1 MVKLW
6 RSEGFSLFL
15 HIYTLA
21 RLHNLLFTRHSLNG
35 RGLTIPHNDDAGNNV
50 IGNWLRIPLSLFVII
65 STRPVTQ
72 YSWESKLKLKRGN
85 HVGIFI
91 VLPFT
96 FLKNLKLRH
105 FKSQLSKDNKE
116 IYRKAWKEL
125 FRTLGV
131 RSFEIIQIRI
141 QDHLDH
147 GASNKPLHPI
157 LTRETDL
164 CRGFVY
170 PVGSKTYFEEL
181 GTRRIDMKIRP
192 T

>member
-1 MVKLW
+1 MVGTL
-6 RSEGFSLFL
+6 RYRTTVTLVTMSLETGFVSFYACSWLFQL
-15 HIYTLA
+15 VQ
-21 RLHNLLFTRHSLNG
+21 LLN
-35 RGLTIPHNDDAGNNV
+35 
-50 IGNWLRIPLSLFVII
+50 
-65 STRPVTQ
+65 
-72 YSWESKLKLKRGN
+72 SWESKLELKRGN

-147 GASNKPLHPI
+147 GITIEHSLWAILVSYGYVCLWWPFLPHHPVLIRFSVFGKINPEIRAWAVIWI
-157 LTRETDL
+157 LSPSHPML
-164 CRGFVY
+164 
-170 PVGSKTYFEEL
+170 PVT
-181 GTRRIDMKIRP
+181 TRRQFP
-192 T
+192 ASHGQQNA

>member
-1 MVKLW
+1 MVGTL
-6 RSEGFSLFL
+6 RYRTTVTLVTMSLETGFVSFYACSWLFQL
-15 HIYTLA
+15 VQ
-21 RLHNLLFTRHSLNG
+21 LLN
-35 RGLTIPHNDDAGNNV
+35 
-50 IGNWLRIPLSLFVII
+50 
-65 STRPVTQ
+65 
-72 YSWESKLKLKRGN
+72 SWESNLELKRGN

-96 FLKNLKLRH
+96 FFKNLKLRH

-164 CRGFVY
+164 CCGFVY